1 MTIREFYEARAAE
14 RFVAVQTQIH
24 AMATRMQ
31 AAVEAGEAADE
42 AFVAAQSRHDEAR
55 QKFELLKS
63 AHEDQW
69 GAAKTS
75 FETAWERLDRALA
88 PVATLPGN

>member
-1 MTIREFYEARAAE
+1 MTIREFYETKAAE
-14 RFVAVQTQIH
+14 RFVAVQSQIL

-31 AAVEAGEAADE
+31 AAVEAGEAADQE
-42 AFVAAQSRHDEAR
+42 FVAAQSLHDEAR
-55 QKFELLKS
+55 REFELLKS

-75 FETAWERLDRALA
+75 FETAWEKLDRALA
-88 PVATLPGN
+88 PVSSRP